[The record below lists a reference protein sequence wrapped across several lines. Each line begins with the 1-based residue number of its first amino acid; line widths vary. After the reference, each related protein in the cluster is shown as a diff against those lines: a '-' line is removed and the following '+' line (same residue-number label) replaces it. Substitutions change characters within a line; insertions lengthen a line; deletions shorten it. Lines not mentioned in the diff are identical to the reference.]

1 MVKDLQKKYPG
12 RIPVVFLKSRKT
24 KAKQIENNKSV
35 NLYLEDNSK
44 TRMLFQPDSR
54 LNQIIG
60 VLHKKLKEEGS
71 LDTEKTGIFVTMNG
85 NITPRICKTFFWI
98 FLIFLAT
105 RLDTLYACYA
115 DEDGFLYMVY
125 SEEDTTGA
133 V

>member
-1 MVKDLQKKYPG
+1 
-12 RIPVVFLKSRKT
+12 
-24 KAKQIENNKSV
+24 
-35 NLYLEDNSK
+35 
-44 TRMLFQPDSR
+44 MLFQPDSR

-71 LDTEKTGIFVTMNG
+71 ADTEKTGIFITMDG
-85 NITPRICKTFFWI
+85 NITPRICKILFSPI
-98 FLIFLAT
+98 FLILLAT

-125 SEEDTTGA
+125 SEEDTTVA